1 LEATQYL
8 ENAYIRHR
16 ILIERYAKGLF
27 KELKPILVNMR
38 KKLLTKIPEATTSF
52 QRYRLTALLEDIDN
66 VILYGVEKLDKTMF
80 KKLTEFAEYEGQFQA
95 KLFDK
100 IVTVNT
106 VTPAVEQ
113 MAIAIKAKPMELL
126 AGHSTKKATL
136 ESLITEFS
144 KTNRQGIRNA
154 IIGGILSGETS
165 EQITRNIN
173 QLVNTRTAN
182 QVKALVRTATAHAS
196 SVARDEFLQENAGLM
211 EGEKFVAVL
220 DAGTTLQCGNLDQT
234 VGEVGELPR
243 PPLHWGCRSTIV
255 PYVNIDKLLPGI
267 ELRRAAQGGTVARGT
282 TYEQWLRS
290 QSKAVQDEALG
301 KGKAELFRGG
311 MKLEKFV
318 DPTGKAYSLFD
329 LKRVEAALE
338 SIN

>member
-1 LEATQYL
+1 LEAAKYL

-16 ILIERYAKGLF
+16 ILVERYAKGLY
-27 KELKPILVNMR
+27 KELKPILNNMR

-52 QRYRLTALLEDIDN
+52 QKYRLTALLEDIDN
-66 VILYGVEKLDKTMF
+66 VIKYGVDKLDKAMF

-113 MAIAIKAKPMELL
+113 LAAAIKAKPMQLL

-136 ESLITEFS
+136 ESLISEFS
-144 KTNRQGIRNA
+144 KTNRQSIKNA

-165 EQITRNIN
+165 GTISRNVAH
-173 QLVNTRTAN
+173 LVNNRTTN
-182 QVKALVRTATAHAS
+182 QVRALVRTATAHAS

-220 DAGTTLQCGNLDQT
+220 DAGTTLQCANLDQT

-267 ELRRAAQGGTVARGT
+267 QLKRAAQGGTVARGT
-282 TYEQWLRS
+282 TYEQWLRG
-290 QSKAVQDEALG
+290 QSKAIQDEALG

-311 MKLEKFV
+311 LKLEKFV
-318 DPTGKAYSLFD
+318 DPTGKAYSLYD
-329 LKRVEAALE
+329 LKKVEAALE